1 MLKIDKAMESAR
13 RRTRT
18 GNASSTSIDLPTD
31 GDKFND
37 ALKLMGKTNEAIV
50 GKHVGSESETHVCLT
65 AADCGA
71 QAQLEGL
78 QFQLLIVDGPK
89 LSKGCFRKEDRS
101 VAYWGQGGTAEDI
114 STPDLPGVQKRLYCR
129 SGSKEVIEEVV
140 PSSNESVHTS
150 TDDDAVI
157 SAKSGESPEDDTEY
171 EVVIE
176 EEQSMIEKE
185 EQSMIEI
192 DAITLDGVEEE
203 NFQESFEAIPQEKE
217 GGYKSKMVISSIVV
231 ASVVFLAFVVLF
243 VAKVKNK
250 RRRRRG
256 EEDSTDRH
264 WITSSSSEVTPVA
277 SNTTSSKLTRSI
289 PTGLA
294 QFTIDEE

>member
-71 QAQLEGL
+71 QARLEGL

-101 VAYWGQGGTAEDI
+101 VAYWG
-114 STPDLPGVQKRLYCR
+114 

-243 VAKVKNK
+243 VARVKNK